1 MLFRS
6 GNEEFCVVS
15 KDVELDFDDLNR
27 KFFMEFVKEC
37 SEIDEMPLVSVGWS
51 NISPHQDI
59 NKVLSLAD
67 LKKREFIRER
77 TSYLF

>member
-1 MLFRS
+1 MI
-6 GNEEFCVVS
+6 S
-15 KDVELDFDDLNR
+15 KDIQLDFDELNK

-37 SEIDEMPLVSVGWS
+37 SEIDEMPFVSVGWS
-51 NISPHQDI
+51 KITPQQDI

-67 LKKREFIRER
+67 LKKRDFIKER